1 MKMLVATVITC
12 LSGGTSA
19 SAAPTPL
26 PRVLIP
32 GSLEQGNEILFI
44 GTSCHTLSGLT
55 WASGAVLSRTAP
67 TLRPLARY
75 HRGII
80 AGFVAE

>member
-1 MKMLVATVITC
+1 MKMLVATVITY

-26 PRVLIP
+26 PRVLIH
-32 GSLEQGNEILFI
+32 GSEQGNEILFVRA
-44 GTSCHTLSGLT
+44 SCHTLWGLT
-55 WASGAVLSRTAP
+55 WASGAVLSCTAP

-80 AGFVAE
+80 AGLVAE